1 MLSPSSCQ
9 RFARTKKA
17 NQGKLLAVHIDKYT
31 HYTCPAGLDTVVPLG
46 EVSSGEQRAGI
57 MSNERNLFSGFR
69 EEITQLQLQLEL
81 QLQALEIID
90 EILSGTAP
98 TESEARRS
106 LTWHVAHHPGHPQ
119 RALLMHLLTL
129 PRSDHR

>member
-1 MLSPSSCQ
+1 MASASRKSAQSRKTFDPCILVSILIIFTRQ
-9 RFARTKKA
+9 AWTQWF
-17 NQGKLLAVHIDKYT
+17 H
-31 HYTCPAGLDTVVPLG
+31 LG

-57 MSNERNLFSGFR
+57 MSSERNLSSGFR
-69 EEITQLQLQLEL
+69 DEITQLQLQLEL